1 MKFFLLLLLPC
12 LMYGGERLAFSG
24 ATTIQPIIEY
34 IAPYYAQEN
43 HLTLSIE
50 GGGSDQGIKNVIS
63 GKSDI
68 GMVNRPLTNEEK
80 SSLDYTTIGYDATAF
95 IVHKSNP
102 VKGITKQQLI
112 DIYRGK
118 ITNWNQLGG
127 NDTPIVLISKKPDR
141 GTMRIIEE
149 ETGLF
154 HPSNPKNTDK
164 TKKISQHTW
173 DSGSNNDTIVW
184 VGGLF
189 DAIGF
194 VSSGSA
200 ISKIQHG
207 MPIKILAYEGVIPS
221 EQTIFTKR
229 YPIVRELNLIYTKNN
244 SKAKKFASFILS
256 SPGQQA
262 LTHTNHIRINHGK

>member
-1 MKFFLLLLLPC
+1 MRFFLLLVLPC
-12 LMYGGERLAFSG
+12 LIYGGERLAFSG
-24 ATTIQPIIEY
+24 ATTIQPIMEY
-34 IAPYYAQEN
+34 IAPYYAIEN
-43 HLTLSIE
+43 DYTLSIE

-68 GMVNRPLTNEEK
+68 GMINRPLTNEEK
-80 SSLDYTTIGYDATAF
+80 ASLDYTTIGYDATAF

-102 VKGITKQQLI
+102 VKGITRGQLI
-112 DIYRGK
+112 DIYKGK
-118 ITNWNQLGG
+118 ITNWSQIGG
-127 NDTPIVLISKKPDR
+127 NNRPIILISKKCDR

-154 HPSNPKNTDK
+154 HPSNPKNNDE
-164 TKKISQHTW
+164 TKKITRNTW
-173 DSGSNNDTIVW
+173 DSGSNNDAIVW

-200 ISKIQHG
+200 VSNIQAG
-207 MPIKILAYEGVIPS
+207 MPIKILAYEGVIPN
-221 EQTIFTKR
+221 EQNIFNNR

-244 SKAKKFASFILS
+244 QKAKKFVAFILS
-256 SPGQQA
+256 ETGQQA
-262 LTHTNHIRINHGK
+262 VSHANFIRIDHGK

>member
-1 MKFFLLLLLPC
+1 MRLFLLLFLPY
-12 LMYGGERLAFSG
+12 LMYAGERLAFSG
-24 ATTIQPIIEY
+24 ATTIQPIMEY
-34 IAPYYAQEN
+34 IAPYYAIEN
-43 HLTLSIE
+43 DYTLSIE

-68 GMVNRPLTNEEK
+68 GMINRPLTKEEK

-102 VKGITKQQLI
+102 VNGITRQQLI
-112 DIYRGK
+112 DMYKGK
-118 ITNWNQLGG
+118 ITNWNQIGG
-127 NDTPIVLISKKPDR
+127 NNKPIVLISKKQDR

-154 HPSNPKNTDK
+154 HPSNPKNTNES
-164 TKKISQHTW
+164 KKITRNTW
-173 DSGSNNDTIVW
+173 DSGSNNDAIVW

-200 ISKIQHG
+200 ERSIQSG
-207 MPIKILAYEGVIPS
+207 MPIKILVYEGVMPNK
-221 EQTIFTKR
+221 QNIFNNR

-244 SKAKKFASFILS
+244 PKAKKFATFILS
-256 SPGQQA
+256 STGQQA
-262 LTHTNHIRINHGK
+262 ISHTNYIRIDHGK